1 MNIDLDLGEVSWRKS
16 SRSTAN
22 GNCVE
27 VAETITFVA
36 VRDSKNPDGGVLT
49 FDHGSWTAFV
59 AEVKTGTFDL

>member
-1 MNIDLDLGEVSWRKS
+1 MNIDPDLSGVSWRKP

-27 VAETITFVA
+27 VAQTVTFVG

-49 FDHGSWTAFV
+49 FDRGTWTAFV
-59 AEVKTGTFDL
+59 AEVKTGTFDV